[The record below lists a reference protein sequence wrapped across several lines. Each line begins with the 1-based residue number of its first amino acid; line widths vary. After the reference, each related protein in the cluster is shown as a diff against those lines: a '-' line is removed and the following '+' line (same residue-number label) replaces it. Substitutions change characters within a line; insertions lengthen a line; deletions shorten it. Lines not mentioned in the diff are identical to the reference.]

1 MEVVEKQGGARKAG
15 RTRAEEPEGEASRP
29 LPGSPSQVR
38 PAASSL
44 DLARQEKSLEALG
57 RMLKTKRE
65 INGLTRRDVVLKI
78 KIPMDQ
84 LESIEDGRLSSLPPV
99 FAKGFLRAYANE
111 LGLDAEAILDD
122 YRKMTGGFKNEPAS
136 RDALASRY
144 VETKMG
150 TGFWRP
156 VRQALATLVALLL
169 VLAIVGAAAFWVRP
183 DLWRK
188 AAALLPFNIPVLEAM
203 LAEPAG
209 EPEALAE
216 PAAGGPEV
224 AVASGRLA
232 VSAPAETAAPAPDET
247 GTPAETGAPPPAT
260 EAPAAKGG
268 ELTLVSQKDGVWL
281 QLIVDGQPVK
291 HYWLKR
297 GQTIIQRAET
307 AVVVRTSQATS
318 LNAVW
323 NGRDL
328 GVLSGQNGQPVIEI
342 SFPPG

>member
-1 MEVVEKQGGARKAG
+1 MTEKQHGVPKSG
-15 RTRAEEPEGEASRP
+15 RAAEDAAEESRP
-29 LPGSPSQVR
+29 LRGSPGLSR
-38 PAASSL
+38 PSPPL

-84 LESIEDGRLSSLPPV
+84 LESIEDGRLSALPPV

-144 VETKMG
+144 VETKMSSG
-150 TGFWRP
+150 SWGAG
-156 VRQALATLVALLL
+156 RQFLTLLMVLLL
-169 VLAIVGAAAFWVRP
+169 ALGAAFWVWP
-183 DLWRK
+183 DLWEK
-188 AAALLPFNIPVLEAM
+188 AVDLWPLVVSFLDPAAAQVTPAPGDEPETNFN
-203 LAEPAG
+203 PAG
-209 EPEALAE
+209 P
-216 PAAGGPEV
+216 V
-224 AVASGRLA
+224 AVVSGSLS
-232 VSAPAETAAPAPDET
+232 VSAPEERAK
-247 GTPAETGAPPPAT
+247 PAEAEVSVP
-260 EAPAAKGG
+260 GG

-281 QLIVDGQPVK
+281 QLIVDGQAVK

-297 GQTIIQRAET
+297 GQTIVQRAKT
-307 AVVVRTSQATS
+307 DLVVRTGQATA
-318 LNAVW
+318 LNATW

-328 GVLSGQNGQPVIEI
+328 GFLSDQPVIEAK
-342 SFPPG
+342 FPPG